1 MIKKQ
6 IKRHMNKLPLIN
18 GQQHSWSSIEVS
30 IAGNIVTGIT
40 AVNYSDSVSKE
51 NHYGAGDMP
60 VHRGRGK
67 YEAKAS
73 ITLYNYEVEAILAA
87 LPKGQRLQDIN
98 PFSIIVSYLDDS
110 NEVITHTVRNCEFNS
125 NSRGISQGD
134 TKIAVS
140 FDLICSHVE
149 WN

>member
-1 MIKKQ
+1 
-6 IKRHMNKLPLIN
+6 MNTLPLIN
-18 GQQHSWSSIEVS
+18 GQQHSWSSVEVS
-30 IAGNIVTGIT
+30 ILGNIITGIT
-40 AVNYSDSVSKE
+40 AVNYDDSVTKE

-73 ITLYNYEVEAILAA
+73 MTMYNYEVEKILAA
-87 LPKGQRLQDIN
+87 LPAGQRLQDIA
-98 PFSIIVSYLDDS
+98 PFSIVVSYLDDS
-110 NEVITHTVRNCEFNS
+110 DQVITHTVRNCEFNS

-134 TKIAVS
+134 TKIEVS
-140 FDLICSHVE
+140 FDFICSHIE